1 MWGFDHRQSRP
12 VTSEL
17 LDLAEQ
23 GVLTW
28 EQLARD
34 ALGWMSEHDVKKFA
48 QANDYLQEQEHEED
62 FDSVDADS

>member
-23 GVLTW
+23 GLLTW

-34 ALGWMSEHDVKKFA
+34 ALGWMSEAEVQRFA

-62 FDSVDADS
+62 ADADA

>member
-23 GVLTW
+23 GMLTW

-34 ALGWMSEHDVKKFA
+34 ALGWMSEAEVQKFA
-48 QANDYLQEQEHEED
+48 QANDYLQEQEHEEN
-62 FDSVDADS
+62 FDSIDADS

>member
-23 GVLTW
+23 GMLTW

-34 ALGWMSEHDVKKFA
+34 ALGWMSEAEVQRFA

-62 FDSVDADS
+62 ADADA

>member
-23 GVLTW
+23 GMLTW

-34 ALGWMSEHDVKKFA
+34 ALGWMSEAEVQRFA
-48 QANDYLQEQEHEED
+48 QANDYLQEQEDEED
-62 FDSVDADS
+62 HADADA

>member
-1 MWGFDHRQSRP
+1 MWGFDHRQIRP

-34 ALGWMSEHDVKKFA
+34 ALGWMSEAEVQQFA
-48 QANDYLQEQEHEED
+48 QANDYLQEQEDE
-62 FDSVDADS
+62 

>member
-12 VTSEL
+12 ITSEL

-23 GVLTW
+23 GLLTW

-34 ALGWMSEHDVKKFA
+34 ALGWMSEAEVQKFA
-48 QANDYLQEQEHEED
+48 QSNDYLQEQEHEED
-62 FDSVDADS
+62 ADADA

>member
-23 GVLTW
+23 GMLTW

-34 ALGWMSEHDVKKFA
+34 ALGWMSEAEVQQFA
-48 QANDYLQEQEHEED
+48 QANDYLQEQEDE
-62 FDSVDADS
+62 

>member
-1 MWGFDHRQSRP
+1 MWGFDHRLSRP

-34 ALGWMSEHDVKKFA
+34 ALGWMSEAEVQKFA

-62 FDSVDADS
+62 ADADA

>member
-23 GVLTW
+23 GVITW

-34 ALGWMSEHDVKKFA
+34 ALGWMSEYDVQKFA
-48 QANDYLQEQEHEED
+48 QANDYLQEQEHEENA
-62 FDSVDADS
+62 DADA

>member
-23 GVLTW
+23 GAIDW
-28 EQLARD
+28 ETLARD
-34 ALGWMSEHDVKKFA
+34 ALCWMSEAEVQRFA

-62 FDSVDADS
+62 ADADA

>member
-1 MWGFDHRQSRP
+1 MWGFDHRLSRP

-34 ALGWMSEHDVKKFA
+34 ALGWMSEAEVQRFA

-62 FDSVDADS
+62 ADADA

>member
-23 GVLTW
+23 GMLTW

-34 ALGWMSEHDVKKFA
+34 ALGWMSEAEVQKFA

-62 FDSVDADS
+62 ADAAA

>member
-1 MWGFDHRQSRP
+1 MWGLDHRQSRP

-23 GVLTW
+23 GMLTW

-34 ALGWMSEHDVKKFA
+34 ALGWMSEAEVQQFA
-48 QANDYLQEQEHEED
+48 QANDYLQEQEDE
-62 FDSVDADS
+62 

>member
-12 VTSEL
+12 ITSEL

-23 GVLTW
+23 GMLTW

-34 ALGWMSEHDVKKFA
+34 ALGWMSEAEVQKFA

-62 FDSVDADS
+62 ADADA

>member
-34 ALGWMSEHDVKKFA
+34 ALGWMSEAEVQKFA

-62 FDSVDADS
+62 ADADA

>member
-23 GVLTW
+23 GLLTW

-34 ALGWMSEHDVKKFA
+34 ALGWMSEAEVQKFA
-48 QANDYLQEQEHEED
+48 QANDYLQEQEDEED
-62 FDSVDADS
+62 ADADA

>member
-12 VTSEL
+12 VTGEL

-34 ALGWMSEHDVKKFA
+34 ALGWMSEAEVQRFA
-48 QANDYLQEQEHEED
+48 QANDYLQEQEDEED
-62 FDSVDADS
+62 HADADA

>member
-23 GVLTW
+23 GVIDW
-28 EQLARD
+28 ESLARD
-34 ALGWMSEHDVKKFA
+34 ALGWMSEAEVQRFA

-62 FDSVDADS
+62 ADADA

>member
-1 MWGFDHRQSRP
+1 MWGFDHRQIRP
-12 VTSEL
+12 VTNEL

-23 GVLTW
+23 GLLTW

-34 ALGWMSEHDVKKFA
+34 ALGWMSEAEVQQFA

-62 FDSVDADS
+62 ADADA

>member
-12 VTSEL
+12 ITSEL

-23 GVLTW
+23 GMLTW

-34 ALGWMSEHDVKKFA
+34 ALGWMSEAEVQRFA

-62 FDSVDADS
+62 ADADA

>member
-34 ALGWMSEHDVKKFA
+34 ALGWMSEAEVQRFA

-62 FDSVDADS
+62 ADAAA

>member
-23 GVLTW
+23 GMLTW

-34 ALGWMSEHDVKKFA
+34 ALGWMSEAEVQQFA
-48 QANDYLQEQEHEED
+48 KANDYLQEQEHEED
-62 FDSVDADS
+62 ADADA

>member
-1 MWGFDHRQSRP
+1 MWGFDHRLSRP

-23 GVLTW
+23 GMLTW

-34 ALGWMSEHDVKKFA
+34 ALGWMSEAEVQKFA

-62 FDSVDADS
+62 ADADA

>member
-23 GVLTW
+23 GALTW

-34 ALGWMSEHDVKKFA
+34 ALGWMSEAEVQQFA

-62 FDSVDADS
+62 HADADA

>member
-23 GVLTW
+23 GLLTW

-34 ALGWMSEHDVKKFA
+34 ALGWMSEAEVQKFA

-62 FDSVDADS
+62 ADADA

>member
-34 ALGWMSEHDVKKFA
+34 ALGWMSEAEVQRFA
-48 QANDYLQEQEHEED
+48 RSNDYLQEQEHEED
-62 FDSVDADS
+62 HADADA

>member
-1 MWGFDHRQSRP
+1 MWGFDHRLSRP

-34 ALGWMSEHDVKKFA
+34 ALGWMSEHDVQKFA
-48 QANDYLQEQEHEED
+48 QANDYLQEQEHEENA
-62 FDSVDADS
+62 DADA

>member
-34 ALGWMSEHDVKKFA
+34 ALGWMSEAEVQRFA

-62 FDSVDADS
+62 ADADA

>member
-12 VTSEL
+12 ITSEL

-23 GVLTW
+23 GMLTW

-34 ALGWMSEHDVKKFA
+34 ALGWMSEAEVQKFA
-48 QANDYLQEQEHEED
+48 QANDYLQEQEDE
-62 FDSVDADS
+62 

>member
-12 VTSEL
+12 VTNEL

-23 GVLTW
+23 GALTW

-34 ALGWMSEHDVKKFA
+34 ALGWMSEAEVQQFA

-62 FDSVDADS
+62 ADADA

>member
-1 MWGFDHRQSRP
+1 MWGFDHRPSRP

-34 ALGWMSEHDVKKFA
+34 TLGWMSEAEVQRFA

-62 FDSVDADS
+62 ADADA

>member
-34 ALGWMSEHDVKKFA
+34 ALGWMSEAEVQQFA
-48 QANDYLQEQEHEED
+48 QSNDYLQEQEHEED
-62 FDSVDADS
+62 ADADA

>member
-12 VTSEL
+12 ITSEL

-23 GVLTW
+23 GMLTW

-34 ALGWMSEHDVKKFA
+34 ALGWMSEAEVQKFA

-62 FDSVDADS
+62 ADAAA

>member
-12 VTSEL
+12 ITSEL

-34 ALGWMSEHDVKKFA
+34 ALGWMSEAEVQKFA

-62 FDSVDADS
+62 ADAYA

>member
-1 MWGFDHRQSRP
+1 MWGFDHRLSRP

-23 GVLTW
+23 GLLTW

-34 ALGWMSEHDVKKFA
+34 ALGWMSEAEVQRFA

-62 FDSVDADS
+62 ADADA

>member
-34 ALGWMSEHDVKKFA
+34 ALGWMSEAEVQQFA
-48 QANDYLQEQEHEED
+48 QANDYLQEQEDE
-62 FDSVDADS
+62 

>member
-23 GVLTW
+23 GLLTW

-34 ALGWMSEHDVKKFA
+34 ALGWMSEHDVAKFA
-48 QANDYLQEQEHEED
+48 QANDYLQDQEDE
-62 FDSVDADS
+62 